1 MARYEL
7 LNNITHK
14 DLRVATRFGRE
25 FGDDIGMLLHVPL
38 VRIALLL

>member
-14 DLRVATRFGRE
+14 DLRVSTRFGTE
-25 FGDDIGMLLHVPL
+25 FGDNLGPT
-38 VRIALLL
+38 RRWSRSRG